1 MAVEAL
7 APALAP
13 NSKLVCVGEMPGVR
27 LNRGRDS
34 QPDLSSGWLW
44 CRPEP

>member
-7 APALAP
+7 VLALAP
-13 NSKLVCVGEMPGVR
+13 NSKLVHCGEMTGGC

-34 QPDLSSGWLW
+34 QPDLSSEV
-44 CRPEP
+44 P